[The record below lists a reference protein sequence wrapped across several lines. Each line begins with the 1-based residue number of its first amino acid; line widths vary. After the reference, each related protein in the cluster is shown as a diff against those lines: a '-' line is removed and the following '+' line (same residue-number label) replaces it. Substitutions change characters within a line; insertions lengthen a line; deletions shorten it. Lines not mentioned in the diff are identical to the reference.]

1 MRQRSGEFGC
11 AIYGREMI
19 ENSCAGG
26 GRGQRASSA
35 SAQKALMGEEKK
47 ADTVYF
53 LSNSLCVGSLISG
66 M

>member
-1 MRQRSGEFGC
+1 
-11 AIYGREMI
+11 MI

-26 GRGQRASSA
+26 GERQRASSA
-35 SAQKALMGEEKK
+35 SAQKAPRGEEKK

-53 LSNSLCVGSLISG
+53 LSNFLSVGSLISG